1 MSNQPF
7 LYRPTT
13 ALTKISKVVK
23 QNDLAI
29 IQGGQGAGKTI
40 SILMLLISYCWRFDK
55 KEVTICSSELSK
67 LKGTAIND
75 FVKILKDWNMFKLSD
90 WNKSEMVYRFPNG
103 SFIEFIGLDKTD
115 VGKGRRRDFV
125 FINETNKVNLQSFT
139 DITARAKKVICD
151 FNPDA
156 YFYLHDLKT
165 QNNFISLTYKDN
177 NFLSQKEIN
186 NILEY
191 YNRGYF
197 PDGSIKNSYWAN
209 KWKVFGLGE
218 VGMLDGVIFNN
229 YQIIKEI
236 PTDARLIGYGV
247 DFGYSNDPTAIVE
260 VYQYN
265 GQRILNEIC
274 YQKELSNSQ
283 IAKYINSKLPCYC
296 DSAEPKSIAE
306 LKHFGVNAKG
316 VTKGKDSINF
326 GIQIMQE
333 QDYLVTENSKNII
346 NELSRYT
353 WATDKRTGE
362 KLNIPIDDYNHIID
376 AIRYHEMESIGIK
389 KVVTIS
395 GGSTTSYIR

>member
-1 MSNQPF
+1 MSNEF
-7 LYRPTT
+7 VYRPTN
-13 ALTKISKVVK
+13 ALIKISKVV
-23 QNDLAI
+23 QDNDLAI

-40 SILMLLISYCWRFDK
+40 AILMLLIDYCFNNPK

-75 FVKILKDWNMFKLSD
+75 FVKILKDWNIFKLLE
-90 WNKSEMVYRFPNG
+90 WNKSEMLYRFYNG
-103 SFIEFIGLDKTD
+103 SFIEFIGLDKSD

-125 FINETNKVNLQSFT
+125 FINETNKVNIQSFT
-139 DITARAKKVICD
+139 DISARAKKVICD

-165 QNNFISLTYKDN
+165 ATNFISLTYRDN

-197 PDGSIKNSYWAN
+197 PDGTVKNAYWAN
-209 KWKVFGLGE
+209 KWKIYGLGE
-218 VGMLDGVIFNN
+218 VGSLDGVIFNN
-229 YQIIKEI
+229 YQIINHL

-265 GQRILNEIC
+265 GQRIVNEIC

-283 IAKYINSKLPCYC
+283 IAKLITTKMPAYC

-306 LKHFGVNAKG
+306 LKHFGVNAKA
-316 VTKGKDSINF
+316 VSKGKDSINF

-333 QDYLVTENSKNII
+333 QDYLITESSKNLI

-353 WATDKRTGE
+353 WAVDKRTGE
-362 KLNIPIDDYNHIID
+362 KLNVPIDNWNHIID
-376 AIRYHEMESIGIK
+376 GLRYHEMETIGIK
-389 KVVTIS
+389 KIITIS
-395 GGSTTSYIR
+395 GGSSTSYIR

>member
-1 MSNQPF
+1 MSNEF
-7 LYRPTT
+7 VYRPTN
-13 ALTKISKVVK
+13 ALIKISKVV
-23 QNDLAI
+23 QDNDMAI

-40 SILMLLISYCWRFDK
+40 AILMLLIDYCFNNQK

-75 FVKILKDWNMFKLSD
+75 FVKILKDWNIFNLSE
-90 WNKSEMVYRFPNG
+90 WNKSEMVYRFHNG
-103 SFIEFIGLDKTD
+103 SFIEFIGLDKSD

-125 FINETNKVNLQSFT
+125 FINETNKVNIQSFT

-165 QNNFISLTYKDN
+165 LTNFISLTFKDN

-197 PDGSIKNSYWAN
+197 PDGTVKNAYWAN
-209 KWKVFGLGE
+209 KWKIYGLGE
-218 VGMLDGVIFNN
+218 VGSLDGVIFNN

-236 PTDARLIGYGV
+236 PTDARLLGYGI
-247 DFGYSNDPTAIVE
+247 DFGYTNDPTAIVE

-265 GQRILNEIC
+265 GKRIANEIC
-274 YQKELSNSQ
+274 YEKELSNSQ
-283 IAKYINSKLPCYC
+283 IAKLITTKMPAYC

-306 LKHFGVNAKG
+306 LKHFGVNAKA
-316 VTKGKDSINF
+316 VSKGKDSINF

-333 QDYLVTENSKNII
+333 QDYLITENSKNLI

-353 WATDKRTGE
+353 WAVDKRTGE
-362 KLNIPIDDYNHIID
+362 KLNVPIDNWNHIID
-376 AIRYHEMESIGIK
+376 GLRYHEMETIGIK
-389 KVVTIS
+389 KIVTIS
-395 GGSTTSYIR
+395 GGSSTSYIR

>member
-1 MSNQPF
+1 MSNEF
-7 LYRPTT
+7 VYRPTN
-13 ALTKISKVVK
+13 ALIKISKVV
-23 QNDLAI
+23 QDNDMAI

-40 SILMLLISYCWRFDK
+40 AILMLLIDYCFNNQK

-75 FVKILKDWNMFKLSD
+75 FVKILKDWNIFNISE
-90 WNKSEMVYRFPNG
+90 WNKSEMVYRFHSG
-103 SFIEFIGLDKTD
+103 SFIEFIGLDKSD

-125 FINETNKVNLQSFT
+125 FINETNKVNIQSFT

-165 QNNFISLTYKDN
+165 LTNFISLTFKDN

-197 PDGSIKNSYWAN
+197 PDGTVKNAYWAN
-209 KWKVFGLGE
+209 KWKIYGLGE
-218 VGMLDGVIFNN
+218 VGSLDGVIFNN
-229 YQIIKEI
+229 YQIINHL

-265 GQRILNEIC
+265 GKRIVNELC

-283 IAKYINSKLPCYC
+283 IAKLITTKVPAYC

-306 LKHFGVNAKG
+306 LKHFGVNAKA
-316 VTKGKDSINF
+316 VSKGKDSINF

-333 QDYLVTENSKNII
+333 QDYLITESSKNLI

-353 WATDKRTGE
+353 WAVDKRTGE
-362 KLNIPIDDYNHIID
+362 KLNVPIDNWNHIID
-376 AIRYHEMESIGIK
+376 GLRYHEMETIGIK
-389 KVVTIS
+389 KIITIS
-395 GGSTTSYIR
+395 GGSSTSYIR

>member
-1 MSNQPF
+1 MSNEF
-7 LYRPTT
+7 VYRPTN
-13 ALTKISKVVK
+13 ALIKISKVV
-23 QNDLAI
+23 QDNDLAI

-40 SILMLLISYCWRFDK
+40 AILMLLIDYCFNNPK

-75 FVKILKDWNMFKLSD
+75 FVKILKDWNIFNLSE
-90 WNKSEMVYRFPNG
+90 WNKSEMVYRFHNG
-103 SFIEFIGLDKTD
+103 SFIEFIGLDKSD

-125 FINETNKVNLQSFT
+125 FINETNKVNIQSFT

-165 QNNFISLTYKDN
+165 ATNFISLTFKDN

-197 PDGSIKNSYWAN
+197 PDGTVKNAYWAN
-209 KWKVFGLGE
+209 KWKIYGLGE
-218 VGMLDGVIFNN
+218 VGSLDGVIFNN

-236 PTDARLIGYGV
+236 PTDARLLGYGI
-247 DFGYSNDPTAIVE
+247 DFGYTNDPTAIVE

-265 GQRILNEIC
+265 GKRIANEIC
-274 YQKELSNSQ
+274 YEKELSNSQ
-283 IAKYINSKLPCYC
+283 IAKLITTKMPAYC

-306 LKHFGVNAKG
+306 LKHFGVNAKA
-316 VTKGKDSINF
+316 VSKGKDSINF

-333 QDYLVTENSKNII
+333 QDYLITENSKNLI

-353 WATDKRTGE
+353 WAVDKRTGE
-362 KLNIPIDDYNHIID
+362 KLNVPIDNWNHIID
-376 AIRYHEMESIGIK
+376 GLRYHEMETIGIK
-389 KVVTIS
+389 KIVTIS
-395 GGSTTSYIR
+395 GGSSTSYIR

>member
-1 MSNQPF
+1 MSNEF
-7 LYRPTT
+7 VYRPTN
-13 ALTKISKVVK
+13 ALIKISKVV
-23 QNDLAI
+23 QDNDLAI

-40 SILMLLISYCWRFDK
+40 AILMLLIDYCFNNPK

-75 FVKILKDWNMFKLSD
+75 FVKILKDWNIFNISE
-90 WNKSEMVYRFPNG
+90 WNKSEMVYRFHSG
-103 SFIEFIGLDKTD
+103 SFIEFIGLDKSD

-125 FINETNKVNLQSFT
+125 FINETNKVNIQSFT

-165 QNNFISLTYKDN
+165 ATNFISLTFKDN

-197 PDGSIKNSYWAN
+197 PDGTVKNAYWAN
-209 KWKVFGLGE
+209 KWKIYGLGE
-218 VGMLDGVIFNN
+218 VGSLDGVIFNN
-229 YQIIKEI
+229 YKIIKEL

-265 GQRILNEIC
+265 WQRIVNELC

-283 IAKYINSKLPCYC
+283 IAKLITTKMPAYC

-306 LKHFGVNAKG
+306 LKHFGVNAKA
-316 VTKGKDSINF
+316 VSKGKDSINF

-333 QDYLVTENSKNII
+333 QDYLITENSKNLI

-353 WATDKRTGE
+353 WAVDKRTGE
-362 KLNIPIDDYNHIID
+362 KLNVPIDNWNHIID
-376 AIRYHEMESIGIK
+376 GLRYHEMETIGIK
-389 KVVTIS
+389 KIITIS
-395 GGSTTSYIR
+395 GGSSTSYIR

>member
-1 MSNQPF
+1 MSNEF
-7 LYRPTT
+7 VYRPTN
-13 ALTKISKVVK
+13 ALIKISKIV
-23 QNDLAI
+23 QDNDLAI

-40 SILMLLISYCWRFDK
+40 AILMLLIDYCFNNQK

-75 FVKILKDWNMFKLSD
+75 FVKILKDWNIFNLSE
-90 WNKSEMVYRFPNG
+90 WNKSEMVYRFHNG
-103 SFIEFIGLDKTD
+103 SFIEFIGLDKSD

-125 FINETNKVNLQSFT
+125 FINETNKVNIQSFT

-165 QNNFISLTYKDN
+165 LTNFISLTFKDN

-197 PDGSIKNSYWAN
+197 SDGTVKNAYWAN
-209 KWKVFGLGE
+209 KWKIYGLGE
-218 VGMLDGVIFNN
+218 VGSLDGVIFNN
-229 YQIIKEI
+229 YQIINHL

-265 GQRILNEIC
+265 GQRIVNELC

-283 IAKYINSKLPCYC
+283 IAKLITTKVPAYC

-306 LKHFGVNAKG
+306 LKHFGVNAKA
-316 VTKGKDSINF
+316 VSKGKDSINF

-333 QDYLVTENSKNII
+333 QDYLITESSKNLI

-353 WATDKRTGE
+353 WAVDKRTGE
-362 KLNIPIDDYNHIID
+362 KLNVPIDNWNHIID
-376 AIRYHEMESIGIK
+376 GLRYHEMEAIGIK
-389 KVVTIS
+389 KIITIS
-395 GGSTTSYIR
+395 GGSSTSYIR